1 MPKFSYTAINAAGT
15 LIRGSVFEMDELSL
29 EQELS
34 RKGITLVSSKQKGL
48 SSLSNKKFSDK
59 IPARMIIE
67 LYHRISQ
74 TLELG
79 LSILDVLKEN
89 AKVVK
94 SKSLKRILEEIQVS
108 IKNGNT
114 LADSMAKFPKNF
126 GKLDIALIRLG
137 EQSGVL
143 PNCLKDLSEFLEWKE
158 DLKSTIHRAAIY
170 PSFILIAIGGVL
182 GVWVGYVLPQMEELL
197 LNLGTAL
204 PAITLFVLNSSRFL
218 QEWWLYIIAGFVGFI
233 AGMLLFKKTPV
244 GLMFFHKYLLKIP
257 LLGVVSS
264 NIAVA
269 RLSHNFAAMYRAGM
283 TINQIFDVLTED
295 VVGNVFLEEKLK
307 KAYADIQRGESIA
320 GALEKNG
327 GFSEL
332 LVGAVRNGETT
343 GTIDDSFSRLGK
355 YYDAEVK
362 RTVETLISAMEP
374 ISIVMLGGV
383 FGMIALSILLPLYDV
398 IGKIN

>member
-1 MPKFSYTAINAAGT
+1 
-15 LIRGSVFEMDELSL
+15 
-29 EQELS
+29 
-34 RKGITLVSSKQKGL
+34 
-48 SSLSNKKFSDK
+48 
-59 IPARMIIE
+59 MIIE

-158 DLKSTIHRAAIY
+158 DLKSTIQRAAIY

-218 QEWWLYIIAGFVGFI
+218 QEWWLYLIAGFVGFI
-233 AGMLLFKKTPV
+233 AGMLLFKKNSRGQDVFSQISSENTP
-244 GLMFFHKYLLKIP
+244 
-257 LLGVVSS
+257 
-264 NIAVA
+264 
-269 RLSHNFAAMYRAGM
+269 AGC
-283 TINQIFDVLTED
+283 
-295 VVGNVFLEEKLK
+295 
-307 KAYADIQRGESIA
+307 
-320 GALEKNG
+320 
-327 GFSEL
+327 GFQ
-332 LVGAVRNGETT
+332 
-343 GTIDDSFSRLGK
+343 
-355 YYDAEVK
+355 
-362 RTVETLISAMEP
+362 
-374 ISIVMLGGV
+374 
-383 FGMIALSILLPLYDV
+383 
-398 IGKIN
+398 